1 LQKQLLVSSEN
12 SESSTSIEILQSALI
27 QREHQ
32 VEQAMKT
39 SQMLEQQLRLMHEKQ
54 QEKLSDPDNMLE
66 EQIAHLEAEK
76 EYLQHV
82 LKESKKESQ
91 EISNRLQET
100 GQLLQAK
107 SKQLD
112 EFATKI
118 DEAKRIS
125 DRQEMTQE
133 AMNKLSHLV
142 RAKDD
147 EIEALNSKNQSLT
160 EILRSDDAS
169 SHINSKLE
177 EIDALNKRVIEQ
189 KQENG
194 QLKDA
199 VRKLETSCLMVNK
212 QFDEYNEAIVS
223 ERVDMRSLISS
234 HEQLHSQAEETELE
248 LAKLRIIVGKIRA
261 HPQSSKIAESSS
273 PSTVEING
281 DRDML
286 AHSVKNLRER
296 CAGLEATN
304 VAIKRDNDAL
314 RDQLMDRRDKWDNL
328 ELLNKKMAAE
338 ISSRDERL
346 AEHLESIAEL
356 KANMNKMDQ
365 QLKGKETIILIL
377 LKYLK
382 LRLLVKLE
390 FKIFFFSKN

>member
-1 LQKQLLVSSEN
+1 MQKQLLVSSEN

-194 QLKDA
+194 KLKDA

-338 ISSRDERL
+338 ISSRDERM

-356 KANMNKMDQ
+356 KANMIKKDQ

-377 LKYLK
+377 
-382 LRLLVKLE
+382 
-390 FKIFFFSKN
+390 

>member
-1 LQKQLLVSSEN
+1 MQKQLLVSSEN

-194 QLKDA
+194 KLKDA

-212 QFDEYNEAIVS
+212 QFDECNEAIVS

-296 CAGLEATN
+296 GAGLEATN

-338 ISSRDERL
+338 ISSRDERM

-356 KANMNKMDQ
+356 KANMIKKDQ

-377 LKYLK
+377 
-382 LRLLVKLE
+382 
-390 FKIFFFSKN
+390 